1 MINKLQIT
9 FVGVLFNFCLGDWAM
24 AEEEK
29 QLKSDN
35 ATASD
40 SSSPVASYFNK
51 DIAVYVQNDGEQI
64 VVDADFLAPVA
75 PEQAWAVLTDFE
87 NISGFNP
94 DILSSKVTDRTGN
107 NLRVLQKSVTKYGF
121 LSFAFESVREINLV
135 PFKKIQERMVS
146 GNMRKMEETTQLTPE
161 GKGTR
166 VTYHGIFIPNV
177 RIPSIGGHVLIKRE
191 ARAQFEKVL
200 NEMLRRNQVR
210 VARQ

>member
-1 MINKLQIT
+1 LINKLQIT

-51 DIAVYVQNDGEQI
+51 DIAVRVQNDGEQI

-121 LSFAFESVREINLV
+121 LSFAFESLREINLV

-146 GNMRKMEETTQLTPE
+146 GNMRKMEETTQLTLE

-177 RIPSIGGHVLIKRE
+177 RIPFIGGHVLIKRE

>member
-1 MINKLQIT
+1 
-9 FVGVLFNFCLGDWAM
+9 M

-40 SSSPVASYFNK
+40 SSNPVASYFNK
-51 DIAVYVQNDGEQI
+51 DIAVHVQNDGEQI

-75 PEQAWAVLTDFE
+75 PQQAWAVLTDFE

-146 GNMRKMEETTQLTPE
+146 GHMRKMEETTQLTLE

-177 RIPSIGGHVLIKRE
+177 RIPFIGGHVLIKRE

>member
-1 MINKLQIT
+1 
-9 FVGVLFNFCLGDWAM
+9 M

-40 SSSPVASYFNK
+40 SSNPVASYFNK
-51 DIAVYVQNDGEQI
+51 DIAVRVQNDGEQI

-121 LSFAFESVREINLV
+121 LSFAFESLREINLV

-146 GNMRKMEETTQLTPE
+146 GNMRKMEETTQLTLE